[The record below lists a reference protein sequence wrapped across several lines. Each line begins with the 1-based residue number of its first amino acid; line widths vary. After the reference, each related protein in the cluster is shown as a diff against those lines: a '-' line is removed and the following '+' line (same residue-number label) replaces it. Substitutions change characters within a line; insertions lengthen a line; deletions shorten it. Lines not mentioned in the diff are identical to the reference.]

1 MVHIYDQVAKD
12 NFSEN
17 EIGQSSTWRE
27 LKGALNVMKS
37 CVNILEGNT
46 VKHQTDNQN
55 MVSALSTG
63 NKTGNLHAL
72 IIDIFKLALRITHS
86 YFQSGSLGP

>member
-1 MVHIYDQVAKD
+1 MVHIYDQVAKG

-27 LKGALNVMKS
+27 LKGTLNVMKS
-37 CVNILEGNT
+37 YVNIFKGNT
-46 VKHQTDNQN
+46 VKHRTDNQN
-55 MVSALSTG
+55 VVRALSTG
-63 NKTGNLHAL
+63 SKTDNLHL
-72 IIDIFKLALRITHS
+72 LLSIFSNFALRITYS